1 MATVRASLDSMF
13 KNAGLSKATA
23 VRTLDSMF
31 RPPDTSWVHSLVSLV
46 AEEFLPLEF
55 VEKPSFRE

>member
-1 MATVRASLDSMF
+1 MF